1 MSFDIVISYRR
12 EDSQPTSNAIYR
24 ELVRR
29 FGANR
34 VLFDITSVPAGED
47 YDSFVRKTIMQAK
60 AMILVIGPR
69 WLTVEKQGVPRI
81 DREDDVVR
89 GEVVTA
95 LQAKIP
101 IIPLLVD
108 DAVPIEADALP
119 GPLKPLSRLNMMPV
133 EERHWDAEMDALEAR
148 LAPLL
153 GVEAQPAASTVEHT
167 QKARWPIAVA
177 VMVALSIAGAAG
189 YVWLRSSQSP
199 TADAATVS
207 GQPVT
212 VAEPPS
218 VQRQPAAQATRVP
231 VPIERRPLT
240 ITTIHESG
248 RPRMYT
254 LVLVAPNDLNYGA
267 GFASLRRG
275 SLHEIAQRYVATE
288 GARFGQQMSAYLERL
303 QAKDAALLSD
313 DAFKALL
320 VRVAGEDPI
329 MPRIQDELIS
339 ERYLEPARIEC
350 QNIGIRSALGFAL
363 IADVRFNLGAARY
376 GAIKQATVKNL
387 DGTPITGIDEHAWL
401 RKFADQTIAAQKTQ
415 FRQLTER
422 RMGTYI
428 NLMNADNWTLKAP
441 VSVGGFVLIDP

>member
-1 MSFDIVISYRR
+1 MRFDIVISYRR

-29 FGANR
+29 FGAER

-47 YDSFVRKTIMQAK
+47 YDSFVRRMIVQAK

-69 WLTVEKQGVPRI
+69 WLTVEKQSVRRI

-95 LQAKIP
+95 LQAQIP

-108 DAVPIEADALP
+108 DAVPIEAVALP
-119 GPLKPLSRLNMMPV
+119 EPLKPLSRLNMMPI
-133 EERHWDAEMDALEAR
+133 EERHWDAEMEALEAR

-153 GVEAQPAASTVEHT
+153 GVEARPDASAAGHVR
-167 QKARWPIAVA
+167 KARWPIAGV
-177 VMVALSIAGAAG
+177 VALGIAGVAG
-189 YVWLRSSQSP
+189 YAWMHPSQSP
-199 TADAATVS
+199 TLDAATSS
-207 GQPVT
+207 GQAAT
-212 VAEPPS
+212 VAEPSS
-218 VQRQPAAQATRVP
+218 VKKRPAPQAKRVP
-231 VPIERRPLT
+231 VPIERRPLA
-240 ITTIHESG
+240 ITNIHESG

-254 LVLVAPNDLNYGA
+254 LVLATGTDLSYGA

-275 SLHEIAQRYVATE
+275 SLHEIAQRYVAAE
-288 GARFGQQMSAYLERL
+288 GARFGRQMSTYLDRL
-303 QAKDAALLSD
+303 QAKDDALVSD

-339 ERYLEPARIEC
+339 ERFSEPARTEC

-363 IADVRFNLGAARY
+363 IADVRFNLGTRY
-376 GAIKQATVKNL
+376 GAIKQATIKKL
-387 DGTPITGIDEHAWL
+387 DGTPITGVDEHEWL
-401 RKFADQTIAAQKTQ
+401 RQFAEQTISAQRPQ
-415 FRQLTER
+415 FRQMTEG
-422 RMGTYI
+422 RMATYI
-428 NLMNADNWTLKAP
+428 SLMDAGNWTLEAP
-441 VSVGGFVLIDP
+441 VPVGGFVLIDP